1 MIRIGVGEGSNRC
14 LVTFDQGNITVT
26 CDEQI
31 RESTK
36 AMARVMQQIVGL
48 VPANGDPDYKAGKMM
63 IEKLGGEI
71 IEYEPPAIK
80 RGQV

>member
-1 MIRIGVGEGSNRC
+1 MIRIGVGEGTNRC
-14 LVTFDQGNITVT
+14 LVTFDQGDITVT

-36 AMARVMQQIVGL
+36 TMARVMQQIAGL
-48 VPANGDPDYKAGKMM
+48 APTNKDPDYSAAKMM

-71 IEYEPPAIK
+71 IEYRPPASK
-80 RGQV
+80 QGHA